1 MLDKQRYSQLSSA
14 RSFSI
19 AVGLLVR
26 GLTHQL
32 TLQILVVDVD
42 SIKNQFRKFAEL
54 LQSGC
59 KKTQTAHCV
68 QMFLNLATL
77 RCSYFDCL
85 SAGQP

>member
-42 SIKNQFRKFAEL
+42 SIKKISFESLLNFYKVDVRKLRQLTVFK
-54 LQSGC
+54 C
-59 KKTQTAHCV
+59 
-68 QMFLNLATL
+68 FLI
-77 RCSYFDCL
+77 
-85 SAGQP
+85 